1 MSNENNKKQAEF
13 LWWTKYRLRIIILVI
28 LNFPKAKK
36 LFKHP
41 YLSSLILIFG
51 KFPWTIEYK
60 DGHTFQSYDPWKFYD
75 IRSKNNYQFEFY
87 FNGKKVMIKN
97 AERGDVE
104 GVFNARSYEW
114 LPVKDKIVID
124 VGANIGDTAI
134 FFALKGA
141 KHVYAFEIVPSTFQL
156 AKENISLNNL
166 DDKITVLN
174 EGLGKEGTIRIPHDI
189 IADGGFSTS
198 TTMLKENV
206 DGVEVR
212 IKSLNKVV
220 NELGIE
226 NAVMKI
232 DCEGCEYDVIN
243 KENMDSLRKF
253 SHIMGEYHY
262 GYDKLKEVLEEAGFE
277 FSATKPAPFYAY
289 FNKNPYTYTGI
300 FKAVKKL

>member
-1 MSNENNKKQAEF
+1 
-13 LWWTKYRLRIIILVI
+13 
-28 LNFPKAKK
+28 
-36 LFKHP
+36 
-41 YLSSLILIFG
+41 
-51 KFPWTIEYK
+51 
-60 DGHTFQSYDPWKFYD
+60 
-75 IRSKNNYQFEFY
+75 
-87 FNGKKVMIKN
+87 
-97 AERGDVE
+97 
-104 GVFNARSYEW
+104 
-114 LPVKDKIVID
+114 
-124 VGANIGDTAI
+124 
-134 FFALKGA
+134 
-141 KHVYAFEIVPSTFQL
+141 
-156 AKENISLNNL
+156 
-166 DDKITVLN
+166 
-174 EGLGKEGTIRIPHDI
+174 
-189 IADGGFSTS
+189 
-198 TTMLKENV
+198 MLKENV